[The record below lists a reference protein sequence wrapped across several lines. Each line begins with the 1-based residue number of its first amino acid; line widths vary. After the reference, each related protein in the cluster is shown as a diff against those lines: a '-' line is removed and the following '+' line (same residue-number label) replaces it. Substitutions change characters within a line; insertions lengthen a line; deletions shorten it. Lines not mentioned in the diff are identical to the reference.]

1 MKSQM
6 TVWGQSF
13 KAWGFRHEATNW
25 WVVPLSFG
33 RFRPLSIIW
42 VIPCL
47 SFLCLCIRTFCS
59 YLNIYSTVSTYYYYK
74 PMYFLRSYFI
84 LIKMI
89 GVITVKYLL
98 NILSISNCFGKFWRH
113 LFCRAC
119 RPYIKC
125 GAKLRRS
132 LDTYIFRKTGS
143 GVVARKR
150 KQNYS
155 CNLLLAWFIV
165 FNLDG

>member
-1 MKSQM
+1 MGGT
-6 TVWGQSF
+6 TVFLSVSAF
-13 KAWGFRHEATNW
+13 IYNMSY
-25 WVVPLSFG
+25 PLPQLFYVCVLG
-33 RFRPLSIIW
+33 LF
-42 VIPCL
+42 VY
-47 SFLCLCIRTFCS
+47 S

-98 NILSISNCFGKFWRH
+98 NILSISNCFGKFRRH
-113 LFCRAC
+113 LFCRAR